1 MDVAFVLEIVH
12 ADVAVYSVA
21 GIRAYTLDSEEIADV
36 VVARYT
42 VEFCF
47 FAAVANVQDAVDVVM
62 TPFFP

>member
-21 GIRAYTLDSEEIADV
+21 GIRAYTLHSEEIADV

-42 VEFCF
+42 FDFCF